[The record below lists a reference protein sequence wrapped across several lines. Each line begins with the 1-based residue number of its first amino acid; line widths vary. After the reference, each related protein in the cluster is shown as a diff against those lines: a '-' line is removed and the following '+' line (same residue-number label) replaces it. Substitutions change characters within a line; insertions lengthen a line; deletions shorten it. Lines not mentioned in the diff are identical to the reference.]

1 MAQDDVPGGVG
12 GRGSSPPEPAWPRVG
27 RIAFWAL
34 FGLAAASAV
43 TGIALLFVITRVY
56 AVSTPTM
63 ENTVPAGDR
72 VFLAPGS
79 GIRRGDVVVLRVPV
93 AVSGTNGIFVKRVIG
108 LPGDHVACC
117 DSRGRVT
124 VNGRPLSE
132 SYLYPG
138 DPPSR
143 ITFSARLGPGQ
154 IWVLGDRR
162 NISADSRTWAAVPVS
177 GVVGRVVLVNHGF
190 SFTALHTPRTFA
202 TDGLAPADTRLDVYL
217 VLALMTAGSLL
228 ALVVLAIT
236 GVILLTIRG
245 RRSRQRPPL
254 ADPPLPD
261 PPLPAEA

>member
-1 MAQDDVPGGVG
+1 MAQDDVATPVP
-12 GRGSSPPEPAWPRVG
+12 SPESAWPRIG

-34 FGLAAASAV
+34 FGLAAALLV
-43 TGIALLFVITRVY
+43 TSIAILFVITRVY
-56 AVSTPTM
+56 SVSTPTM
-63 ENTVPAGDR
+63 ENTVPMGDR
-72 VFLAPGS
+72 VLLAPGS

-93 AVSGTNGIFVKRVIG
+93 AVSGTNGIFSKRVIG

-124 VNGRPLSE
+124 VNGKPLDE

-143 ITFSARLGPGQ
+143 IAFSVRLRRGQ

-162 NISADSRTWAAVPVS
+162 NISLDSRKWGPVPVS

-190 SFTALHTPRTFA
+190 SFTVLHTPRAFV
-202 TDGLAPADTRLDVYL
+202 TDGLAQADTRPDVYM

-228 ALVVLAIT
+228 ALLVLAVT
-236 GVILLTIRG
+236 GVIVLTVRG
-245 RRSRQRPPL
+245 RWSRQRPPL
-254 ADPPLPD
+254 PDPPVPD

>member
-1 MAQDDVPGGVG
+1 MAQDDDATPVP
-12 GRGSSPPEPAWPRVG
+12 PPEPPWPRVG

-56 AVSTPTM
+56 TVSTPTM
-63 ENTVPAGDR
+63 ENTVPLGDR

-79 GIRRGDVVVLRVPV
+79 GVRRGDVVVLRVPV
-93 AVSGTNGIFVKRVIG
+93 AVSGTDGIFVKRVMG

-124 VNGRPLSE
+124 VNGTPLSE

-143 ITFSARLGPGQ
+143 LTFSARLGRGQ

-162 NISADSRTWAAVPVS
+162 NISADSRTWGPVPVS
-177 GVVGRVVLVNHGF
+177 GVVGRVILVNHGF
-190 SFTALHTPRTFA
+190 SFTGLHTPRAFV

-254 ADPPLPD
+254 PDPPQTDPPLPD